1 MTETLSPKEEESNQE
16 LSTAEPNQT
25 SVTRK
30 LNAEALKS
38 YQKYQQKYMDV
49 FGRLQVRKNP
59 TKRWKLQARLKTLQE
74 KLKRIEAFLY
84 ED

>member
-1 MTETLSPKEEESNQE
+1 
-16 LSTAEPNQT
+16 
-25 SVTRK
+25 
-30 LNAEALKS
+30 LNPEALKS
-38 YQKYQQKYMDV
+38 YQKYQQKYMNV

-74 KLKRIEAFLY
+74 KLKRIEPFLY